1 MKNLMRTLL
10 PALAFWA
17 AFLPVAAQRH
27 VGGDVSLLKAYEDKG
42 VAYVDQ
48 DGNATGALLPYLK
61 NACGM
66 NTMRVRLFHN
76 PANASSEARGQGV
89 FQDLDYVKALGK
101 EIKDAGLDFL
111 LDFHYSDTWA
121 DPSNQWTPQAW
132 LNLTDAA
139 LEDSVYNY
147 TAQSLQ
153 ALVAAGATPDF
164 IQIGNEVSYGFL
176 WGQQGGA
183 SPKRYYAGQSTNRVR
198 FTRLLSR
205 AAAACRAVCPRAKI
219 ILHTERVA
227 NPAYLVQFY
236 RDMDDAGVDYDII
249 GTSYY
254 SYYHGFLPQLSTA
267 LRAIEAYSL
276 KDIMVVET
284 GYYHAW
290 QPASVDFD
298 YSATFPVSADG
309 QKAFTQ
315 ALIDT
320 LAHHPRVTGLFWWE
334 METNDGEGSAWNAQH
349 VLNGWYNA
357 GLVDNA
363 TGRLLPAAYVMKDF
377 LGTPT
382 GMRPAT
388 AARPASEA
396 GHGWYT
402 PQGVALPT
410 SPAATSTPP
419 GLYIHQGRKVVVK

>member
-1 MKNLMRTLL
+1 MRTWLAAPLLLAALL
-10 PALAFWA
+10 PA
-17 AFLPVAAQRH
+17 AAQRY
-27 VGGDVSLLKAYEDKG
+27 VGGDVSLLKAYEDKS
-42 VAYVDQ
+42 VAYYDQ
-48 DGNATGALLPYLK
+48 DGNATGPLLPYLK
-61 NACGM
+61 STCGM
-66 NTMRVRLFHN
+66 NAMRVRLFHN
-76 PANASSEARGQGV
+76 PANASTEAKNQGV
-89 FQDLDYVKALGK
+89 FQDLAYVEALGK
-101 EIKDAGLDFL
+101 EIKDAGLAFM

-121 DPSNQWTPQAW
+121 DPSNQWTPEAW

-164 IQIGNEVSYGFL
+164 IQIGNEVSYGIL
-176 WGQQGGA
+176 WGQQGSG
-183 SPKRYYAGQSTNRVR
+183 SPKRYYAGQSTNRAR
-198 FTRLLSR
+198 FTRLLAR
-205 AAAACRAVCPRAKI
+205 AAAACRAVCPEAKI
-219 ILHTERVA
+219 VLHTERVA
-227 NPAYLVQFY
+227 NPTYLVQFY

-267 LRAIEAYSL
+267 LQAIEAYSA
-276 KDIMVVET
+276 KDIMIVEM

-290 QPASVDFD
+290 QPSTIDYD
-298 YSATFPVSADG
+298 YSATFPISADG

-315 ALIDT
+315 ALVDT
-320 LAHHPRVTGLFWWE
+320 LANHPRVTGLFWWE

-363 TGRLLPAAYVMKDF
+363 TGRLLPAAYVLSDF
-377 LGTPT
+377 LGT
-382 GMRPAT
+382 AT
-388 AARPASEA
+388 AISTATRSASPADGA
-396 GHGWYT
+396 WYT
-402 PQGVALPT
+402 PQGVSLPT
-410 SPAATSTPP
+410 PPTTQPTAP